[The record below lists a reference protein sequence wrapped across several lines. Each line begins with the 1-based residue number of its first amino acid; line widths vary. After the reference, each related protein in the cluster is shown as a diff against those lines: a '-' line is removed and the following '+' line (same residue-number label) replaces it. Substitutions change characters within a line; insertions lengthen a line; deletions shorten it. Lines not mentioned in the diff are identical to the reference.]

1 MFVWGIVDVVVVDVT
16 MMMMIPAS
24 YHVAGECGDTNK
36 RSSRVYDVL

>member
-1 MFVWGIVDVVVVDVT
+1 MFVWGIVDVVVVDV